1 MPATRH
7 TSQEEFAEAKER
19 LDAALAENELPSCAL
34 DEEGVKDQQERHARL
49 APSVTNIERLGE
61 TVIISFAE
69 DFDRRALDEMVAV
82 EEHCC
87 PFFRF
92 SFDEEKRTLTV
103 GVKQPEMLPAIE
115 AIASALGSRWE
126 AQRAA
131 S

>member
-1 MPATRH
+1 MSATPN
-7 TSQEEFAEAKER
+7 TSQEEFAEAKQR
-19 LDAALAENELPSCAL
+19 LDAALAANELPSCAL
-34 DEEGVKDQQERHARL
+34 DEEGIKDQQARHARL
-49 APSVTNIERLGE
+49 APSVTNIERPGE

-69 DFDRRALDEMVAV
+69 EFDRRALDEMVAV
-82 EEHCC
+82 EEQCC

-92 SFDEEKRTLTV
+92 SFDEGKRKLTV

-131 S
+131 R